1 MKAPA
6 LNPEAIMESLR
17 KGNFYASLG
26 PRFYSID
33 YEPKTGMVT
42 VECSK
47 DVHAVVFK
55 SNTPWPD
62 DGYQRIDG
70 RGRASYRIMQQDRY
84 VRIELIDGEGRKAW
98 CSPFAV
104 GRRR

>member
-1 MKAPA
+1 
-6 LNPEAIMESLR
+6 MESLR

-33 YEPKTGMVT
+33 YEPETGMVT

-55 SNTPWPD
+55 SNTPWPAF
-62 DGYQRIDG
+62 RLTFLPSWPTSALK
-70 RGRASYRIMQQDRY
+70 RGEVSHKMTSRGDKSAF
-84 VRIELIDGEGRKAW
+84 VLKKA
-98 CSPFAV
+98 CNCAICIF
-104 GRRR
+104 